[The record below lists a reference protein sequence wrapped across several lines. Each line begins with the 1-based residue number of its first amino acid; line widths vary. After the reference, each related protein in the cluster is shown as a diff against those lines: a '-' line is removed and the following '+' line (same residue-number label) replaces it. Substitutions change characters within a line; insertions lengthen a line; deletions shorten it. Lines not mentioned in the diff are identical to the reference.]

1 VNLRLV
7 PSVACMALLAGCMVG
22 PKYRQPSTP
31 VPAEFKE
38 QPPESFK
45 ESDGWKRSQP
55 ADQALRGKWWELFGD
70 SKLNELEEQVTIS
83 NQDLKVAEARF
94 REARAMIRFNRA
106 SQFPTIS
113 VGPSVSS
120 LRDSAHR
127 PFFASSSSPTGDFV
141 LPFDLSYELDV
152 WGRVRRTVAAAR
164 EEAQASA
171 ADLETVRLSLHAEL
185 AFDYLELRAAD
196 AEKQLL
202 DDTVKAYVDGL
213 KLTTNRYEGGAAP
226 RSDVEQAKT
235 QLASTQAQDTDVGV
249 QRAQF
254 EHAIAVLAGKPPA
267 DLSIPPAPLDTQ
279 PPIVPIGLPSQLLER
294 RPDVAAS
301 ERRVAEANEQIGIA
315 RAAFFPTLMLGASAG
330 LEGTS
335 LLNWFNWPSRFWAV
349 GPSMVQTLFDAGRRR
364 ATSDAALA
372 SYDASVAN
380 YRETA
385 LTAFQQVEDNLA
397 ALRILEQESKE
408 QREAVAAAEESLRI
422 FTNRYKGGI
431 DTYLQVITAQT
442 ATLTNQRT
450 EVDIRRRRMEA
461 SVLLIKALGGGWDK
475 TSLPKF

>member
-1 VNLRLV
+1 
-7 PSVACMALLAGCMVG
+7 
-22 PKYRQPSTP
+22 
-31 VPAEFKE
+31 
-38 QPPESFK
+38 
-45 ESDGWKRSQP
+45 
-55 ADQALRGKWWELFGD
+55 
-70 SKLNELEEQVTIS
+70 
-83 NQDLKVAEARF
+83 
-94 REARAMIRFNRA
+94 
-106 SQFPTIS
+106 
-113 VGPSVSS
+113 
-120 LRDSAHR
+120 
-127 PFFASSSSPTGDFV
+127 
-141 LPFDLSYELDV
+141 
-152 WGRVRRTVAAAR
+152 
-164 EEAQASA
+164 
-171 ADLETVRLSLHAEL
+171 
-185 AFDYLELRAAD
+185 
-196 AEKQLL
+196 
-202 DDTVKAYVDGL
+202 
-213 KLTTNRYEGGAAP
+213 
-226 RSDVEQAKT
+226 
-235 QLASTQAQDTDVGV
+235 
-249 QRAQF
+249 
-254 EHAIAVLAGKPPA
+254 
-267 DLSIPPAPLDTQ
+267 
-279 PPIVPIGLPSQLLER
+279 VPIGLPSQLLER

-408 QREAVAAAEESLRI
+408 QREAVAAATESLRI
-422 FTNRYKGGI
+422 FTNRYKGGL

-442 ATLTNQRT
+442 ASLTNQRT
-450 EVDIRRRRMEA
+450 EVDIRRRRMDA

>member
-1 VNLRLV
+1 LNLRLV
-7 PSVACMALLAGCMVG
+7 ASVASMALTAGCMVG
-22 PKYRQPSTP
+22 PKYRQPSA
-31 VPAEFKE
+31 PAPQAFKE
-38 QPPESFK
+38 QPPDSFK

-55 ADQALRGKWWELFGD
+55 SDQVLRGKWWELFGD
-70 SKLNELEEQVTIS
+70 STLNELEEQVTIS
-83 NQDLKVAEARF
+83 NQDLKAAEARF
-94 REARAMIRFNRA
+94 REARALIRFNRA
-106 SQFPTIS
+106 AQFPTITVGSGISS
-113 VGPSVSS
+113 V
-120 LRDSAHR
+120 R
-127 PFFASSSSPTGDFV
+127 ASSNRPNFRSSSNATGDFV

-171 ADLETVRLSLHAEL
+171 ADLETVRLSLQAEL
-185 AFDYLELRAAD
+185 AFDYFELRAAD
-196 AEKQLL
+196 AQRQLL
-202 DDTVKAYVDGL
+202 DDTVKAYADAL
-213 KLTTNRYEGGAAP
+213 KLTTNRYVGGAAP
-226 RSDVEQAKT
+226 RSDVAQAKT
-235 QLASTQAQDTDVGV
+235 QLASTQAQDTEVGV

-267 DLSIPPAPLDTQ
+267 ELSLPPTPLDTQ
-279 PPIVPIGLPSQLLER
+279 PPVVPIGLPSQLLER
-294 RPDVAAS
+294 RPDISAS
-301 ERRVAEANEQIGIA
+301 ERRVAEANERIGIA
-315 RAAFFPTLMLGASAG
+315 RAAFFPTVVLGASAG

-349 GPSMVQTLFDAGRRR
+349 GPSMLQTIFDGGRRR
-364 ATSDAALA
+364 ATSEASLA

-385 LTAFQQVEDNLA
+385 LTAFEQVEDNLA

-422 FTNRYKGGI
+422 FTNRYKGGV

-450 EVDIRRRRMEA
+450 EVDIRRRRMDA
-461 SVLLIKALGGGWDK
+461 SVLLIKALGGGWD
-475 TSLPKF
+475 TSRLPKF